1 MHEPIS
7 LEQRV
12 ALLEDEVA
20 SLKRQ
25 IARPNDTQANWVDDM
40 TGSMKDY
47 PEFKEVLRLGAVWRN
62 AQERHEEP

>member
-20 SLKRQ
+20 ELKRQ
-25 IARPNDTQANWVDDM
+25 IATSSATQKNWLDDM
-40 TGSMKDY
+40 SGSMNEF
-47 PEFKEVLRLGAVWRN
+47 PEFKEVLRLGAEWRRE
-62 AQERHEEP
+62 QGLHDEP

>member
-25 IARPNDTQANWVDDM
+25 IVRPNHAQASWIDDM

-47 PEFKEVLRLGAVWRN
+47 PEFKEVLRLGADWRN
-62 AQERHEEP
+62 AQTQHEEP

>member
-20 SLKRQ
+20 ELKRS
-25 IARPNDTQANWVDDM
+25 IAISTVTPKSWLDEM
-40 TGSMKDY
+40 SGSMKEF
-47 PEFKEVLRLGAVWRN
+47 PEFKEVLRLGAEWRA
-62 AQERHEEP
+62 AQVPHDGP